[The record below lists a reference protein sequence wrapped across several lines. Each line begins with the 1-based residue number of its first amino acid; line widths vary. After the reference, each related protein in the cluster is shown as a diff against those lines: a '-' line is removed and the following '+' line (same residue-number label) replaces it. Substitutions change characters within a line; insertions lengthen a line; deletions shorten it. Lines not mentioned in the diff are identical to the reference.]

1 SFVFAAILN
10 YFIFAPRHYPI
21 RFNRKTGKVYIC
33 NYILNDM
40 SHKQYS
46 EWWRMWNG
54 DFAQKKLYLEFV
66 PSRTLYIQA

>member
-1 SFVFAAILN
+1 MI
-10 YFIFAPRHYPI
+10 
-21 RFNRKTGKVYIC
+21 
-33 NYILNDM
+33 
-40 SHKQYS
+40 HKQYS